1 MQLLESY
8 KEYADMIREFREKC
22 RRPFSNIYFMPADME
37 RYIRLGRLSYE
48 KSESGIILY
57 FDEERFYRVCL
68 CVNEKEKFTIER
80 QDKKILVKNVFRKGK
95 KRDNLQKVEQ
105 RLTELGFE
113 NEGTSVKVKGEV
125 QKLLQKCERMER
137 YADALDRKGYRF
149 AVADASM
156 IEEIETIILDSG
168 VIKDYQ
174 LNYLTEEEKKE
185 MAGKG
190 CYACILNNDNQICG
204 GGYCLFEGDVTRGM
218 ATAIKEEYKKHGIA
232 PVLTYHRLKWL
243 RDNGYRRGQGWIL
256 TSNYSSIK
264 YHESFGYE
272 FTDEYTDEWILKA

>member
-8 KEYADMIREFREKC
+8 DEYADMIKEFREKC

-37 RYIRLGRLSYE
+37 RYIRLGRAGYE

-68 CVNEKEKFTIER
+68 CVNENEKFMIER

-95 KRDNLQKVEQ
+95 KRENLQKVEK
-105 RLTELGFE
+105 RLAELGFE

-125 QKLLQKCERMER
+125 EKIFQRCERLGR
-137 YADALDRKGYRF
+137 YADALEQKGYRF
-149 AVADASM
+149 KTADISM
-156 IEEIETIILDSG
+156 IGEIEQIILDSG

-185 MAGKG
+185 MAEKG
-190 CYACILNNDNQICG
+190 CYSYIVNGENQICG
-204 GGYCLFEGDVTRGM
+204 GGYFFIDGDTTIGVGGG
-218 ATAIKEEYKKHGIA
+218 KKTKNN
-232 PVLTYHRLKWL
+232 PKKM
-243 RDNGYRRGQGWIL
+243 
-256 TSNYSSIK
+256 S
-264 YHESFGYE
+264 
-272 FTDEYTDEWILKA
+272 